1 MPTLN
6 ATRLNK
12 YLELLAIN
20 ETQFIKIRLYI
31 RQKIRPKLLDIG
43 NLQGP
48 KYEEFLVDYVF
59 PVLKTH
65 FHKIFTGDCFENS
78 HTEHAMAIRRLL
90 MLEKQ
95 YYSRKEGLT
104 K

>member
-1 MPTLN
+1 MPTPN

-12 YLELLAIN
+12 YLELLSVNDA
-20 ETQFIKIRLYI
+20 QFIKIRQYI

-43 NLQGP
+43 NLRGP
-48 KYEEFLVDYVF
+48 KYEEFLVHYVF
-59 PVLKTH
+59 PTLKTR
-65 FHKIFTGDCFENS
+65 FYKIFAGDCFENS

-95 YYSRKEGLT
+95 YYRRKKGLT

>member
-1 MPTLN
+1 MPTPN

-20 ETQFIKIRLYI
+20 ETKFVKIRLYI

-59 PVLKTH
+59 PRLKRR
-65 FHKIFTGDCFENS
+65 FHKIFNGDCFENS

-95 YYSRKEGLT
+95 YYRRKEGLT